1 MSDVEQKSKFLGI
14 VKELSQFETNEL
26 ELMLAIFKKTV
37 NKSVDEQTEILT
49 NEFDNA
55 CAAYGKNPSEMV
67 ALRDEIVGGYEKEF
81 YRIKERLEEQY
92 VNLIFELQE
101 IQSNQKI
108 AVTNFMKL
116 ATKDFTSSE
125 DMETM
130 DMLIEKYGNYCGLEE
145 ECYKMMEECVIG
157 VPFLIETVMKFE
169 DKQIATKN
177 NIGIINKIK
186 TLIRSLFKSNK
197 FEINFV
203 EVKRAKIIKIREN
216 TDNVVEEIRDNT
228 VNYVE
233 TLASYK
239 NQIKEAANANI
250 VA

>member
-81 YRIKERLEEQY
+81 YRIKERWEEQY

>member
-1 MSDVEQKSKFLGI
+1 MSKVELKSKFLEI
-14 VKELSQFETNEL
+14 EKDLSQLETNEL

-37 NKSVDEQTEILT
+37 NNAVDVQTEILT

-55 CAAYGKNPSEMV
+55 CAAYGKNPSDMV
-67 ALRDEIVGGYEKEF
+67 ELRDELVGGYEKEF

-116 ATKDFTSSE
+116 ASKDYTSSE
-125 DMETM
+125 DMETI

-145 ECYKMMEECVIG
+145 ECYNMMEECVIG
-157 VPFLIETVMKFE
+157 VPYIIETVMKFE
-169 DKQIATKN
+169 DKQIATKSN
-177 NIGIINKIK
+177 TGIINKII
-186 TLIRSLFKSNK
+186 TLIRGLFKANK
-197 FEINFV
+197 FEINFA
-203 EVKRAKIIKIREN
+203 EVKRAKIVKIKEN
-216 TDNVVEEIRDNT
+216 TDSVIEEIRDNT
-228 VNYVE
+228 VNYIE

-239 NQIKEAANANI
+239 NQIKEAANI

>member
-1 MSDVEQKSKFLGI
+1 
-14 VKELSQFETNEL
+14 
-26 ELMLAIFKKTV
+26 
-37 NKSVDEQTEILT
+37 
-49 NEFDNA
+49 
-55 CAAYGKNPSEMV
+55 
-67 ALRDEIVGGYEKEF
+67 
-81 YRIKERLEEQY
+81 
-92 VNLIFELQE
+92 
-101 IQSNQKI
+101 
-108 AVTNFMKL
+108 MKL